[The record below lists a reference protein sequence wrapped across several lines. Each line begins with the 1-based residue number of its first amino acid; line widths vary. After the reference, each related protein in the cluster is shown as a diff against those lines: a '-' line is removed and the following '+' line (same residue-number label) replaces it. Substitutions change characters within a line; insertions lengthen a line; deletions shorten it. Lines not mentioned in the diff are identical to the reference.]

1 MNVTVAAT
9 QMECTWDIKQNIEKA
24 TNIIHKAADL
34 GAEII
39 LLQELFETPYFCI
52 DTKNEHFDL
61 AKTLAE
67 QPTIKSMQ
75 VIAKDRGV
83 VLPISF
89 FEKSGLVYF
98 NSIVVIDAD
107 GSIVGQYRKSHIPD
121 FPLYE
126 EKFYFSPGDTGFRVF
141 DTKYGRLGIGICWD
155 QWFPEAARVMALMG
169 AEILLYPTAIGNELD
184 QPDLDSKDHWQM
196 TMRGHAAANIIP
208 VIASNRIGNESSDNL
223 SMEFYGSSFISN
235 HLGEL
240 IGEADR
246 KSENIITHSFDLTE
260 ISRYRRN
267 WGVYR
272 DRRPDLYEGI
282 LSLDGNQTNKT
293 DYA

>member
-1 MNVTVAAT
+1 MPTTIAAT
-9 QMECTWDIKQNIEKA
+9 QMACSWDIQANIEKA
-24 TNIIHKAADL
+24 INLVHKSADL
-34 GAEII
+34 GAQII

-52 DTKNEHFDL
+52 NTKNEHFDL
-61 AKTLAE
+61 AKTLSD
-67 QPTIKSMQ
+67 QPTIKKMQ
-75 VIAKDRGV
+75 AIAKEREV

-107 GSIVGQYRKSHIPD
+107 GSIIGHYRKSHIPD

-141 DTKYGRLGIGICWD
+141 DTKFAKIGIGICWD

-169 AEILLYPTAIGNELD
+169 AELLLYPTAIGSELHK
-184 QPDLDSKDHWQM
+184 PDLDSKNHWQN
-196 TMRGHAAANIIP
+196 TMCGHAAANIMP
-208 VIASNRIGNESSDNL
+208 VIASNRIGKESSNDL

-240 IGEADR
+240 VSEADR
-246 KSENIITHSFDLTE
+246 ESEKIITHTFDLDLITQ
-260 ISRYRRN
+260 YRRD

-272 DRRPDLYEGI
+272 DRRTDLYNEI
-282 LSLDGNQTNKT
+282 LTLDGKKT
-293 DYA
+293 

>member
-1 MNVTVAAT
+1 MPITIAAT
-9 QMECTWDIKQNIEKA
+9 QMACSWDIQSNIEKA
-24 TNIIHKAADL
+24 INLVHKSADL
-34 GAEII
+34 GAQII

-52 DTKNEHFDL
+52 NTKNEHFDL
-61 AKTLAE
+61 AKKLSD
-67 QPTIKSMQ
+67 QPTIKKMQ
-75 VIAKDRGV
+75 AIAKEREV

-107 GSIVGQYRKSHIPD
+107 GSIIGHYRKSHIPD

-126 EKFYFSPGDTGFRVF
+126 EKFYFTPGDTGFRVF
-141 DTKYGRLGIGICWD
+141 DTKFAKIGIGICWD

-169 AEILLYPTAIGNELD
+169 AELLLYPTAIGSELD
-184 QPDLDSKDHWQM
+184 KPDLDSKNHWQN
-196 TMRGHAAANIIP
+196 TMRGHAAANIMP
-208 VIASNRIGNESSDNL
+208 VIASNRIGQESSNDL

-240 IGEADR
+240 VSEADR
-246 KSENIITHSFDLTE
+246 ESEKIITHTFDLDL
-260 ISRYRRN
+260 IKQYRRD

-272 DRRPDLYEGI
+272 DRRTDLYNEI
-282 LSLDGNQTNKT
+282 LALDGNKT
-293 DYA
+293 